1 MPAVPRILGGH
12 ILPSR
17 ASWQDERT
25 HGQTANPCLA
35 RRRATS
41 FSGQASPLTASPAVH
56 SLLHVILL
64 GD

>member
-25 HGQTANPCLA
+25 HGQTAKPVPC
-35 RRRATS
+35 
-41 FSGQASPLTASPAVH
+41 SPQSDV
-56 SLLHVILL
+56 V
-64 GD
+64 